1 MAAAK
6 LDEYWSHLR
15 MTDPDLI
22 EHNLLRQSFKFYFR
36 NTPPDMFTVS
46 KARITLSEALETY
59 LAQRVRIRARPSM
72 PLVRGRV
79 LIWLRRWG
87 KRLGKLHLCL
97 YPEI

>member
-22 EHNLLRQSFKFYFR
+22 ERNLLRQSFKFYFR
-36 NTPPDMFTVS
+36 NTPPDMSTVS

-79 LIWLRRWG
+79 LIWLSRVGQKTWETTPV
-87 KRLGKLHLCL
+87 LI
-97 YPEI
+97 P